1 VPHHLLARDLIA
13 KTFVT
18 VSRGS
23 YQRVVVMSPDHNN
36 LGRTDISVAD
46 ADFATVF
53 GVIETDRALVRRL
66 TELESVTASRFFY
79 REHGIQAILPFVK
92 YYFPGARVLAVTFK
106 ERTGKK
112 DLDTFIDVLETVLDR
127 ETLILQSTDF
137 SHYLPAEVANIKDEE
152 TIAVIRSGDPQK
164 VFSLRQPANLDS
176 RAAQYVEMRLQKDLF
191 GASPQITG
199 HKNSQEYSR
208 EKLAKTTSYITQIYV
223 PRASTPSSYAERFS
237 DVFVSSR
244 RKPGPGGKSFHDS
257 VARQ

>member
-1 VPHHLLARDLIA
+1 MRALIAAALLLSGGLPATGAQIIPAQFTGKAIFLSAIRTAAAGDLPQRPASGITVPHHLLARDLIA

-92 YYFPGARVLAVTFK
+92 
-106 ERTGKK
+106 
-112 DLDTFIDVLETVLDR
+112 
-127 ETLILQSTDF
+127 
-137 SHYLPAEVANIKDEE
+137 
-152 TIAVIRSGDPQK
+152 
-164 VFSLRQPANLDS
+164 
-176 RAAQYVEMRLQKDLF
+176 
-191 GASPQITG
+191 
-199 HKNSQEYSR
+199 
-208 EKLAKTTSYITQIYV
+208 
-223 PRASTPSSYAERFS
+223 
-237 DVFVSSR
+237 
-244 RKPGPGGKSFHDS
+244 
-257 VARQ
+257 